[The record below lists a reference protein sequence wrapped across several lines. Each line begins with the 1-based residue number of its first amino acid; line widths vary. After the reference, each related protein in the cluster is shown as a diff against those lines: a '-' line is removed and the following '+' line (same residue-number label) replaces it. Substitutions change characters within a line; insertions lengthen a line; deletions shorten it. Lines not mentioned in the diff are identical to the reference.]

1 LQPFQQSYKFL
12 HSLFLSQVVHNPAQ
26 GPLPWATHVSQL
38 SQVPQPVLQVG
49 GAHTGA
55 PPLLLL
61 LLLLLVVAP
70 LLLLLLL
77 LLLVDAPDEPTSAVE
92 PPAPETPPAPP
103 SAMPSEPSP
112 PVESAQAAKPLIK
125 PETSEIS
132 RR

>member
-49 GAHTGA
+49 GEHIGA

-61 LLLLLVVAP
+61 LLVVVAP
-70 LLLLLLL
+70 LLRLLLLRP
-77 LLLVDAPDEPTSAVE
+77 LVDAPDEPTSAVE